1 MFLFRYDTINLL
13 SFYMLEKSADY
24 IEEELEE
31 EEDYIRPNAPQ
42 EETPEE
48 SKKRSFLK
56 FLAYFLII
64 IVLTGLALFLS
75 LYQDYE
81 SVINALKHSD
91 WRYLLV
97 ILGLVALAYL
107 IEAFTIFAFSRLY
120 TRKYKYHQGC
130 AAVMVN
136 AFYSDITPGASGGQ
150 IMEAY
155 TMHKQG
161 VEASTSASI
170 LIMSF
175 IVYQICLIVL
185 GAVGIFFS
193 NGLLASISVFNLNIN
208 GVTIPIPTIVFT
220 IAGFSLNV
228 IVILVLFLMSYSH
241 KIHNFILHRGIDFF
255 AKLKLIKHPEEKR
268 ESLRIQ
274 VENFKIE
281 LRRLI
286 SNIPIFA
293 LMIIC
298 WTLILIIRFSI
309 PFFAGLALN
318 GYGYC
323 INSDGSLLVQAVTDN
338 RGASSGFVPVMS
350 TGQPDIQS
358 FWQCVFLSSYHQMAT
373 GLVPIP
379 GAAGIS
385 EYFFSTIFAKFY
397 TSSYIT
403 TAAQIIWRFA
413 TFHIVLLV
421 SGIVAATYRSSPKN
435 QVHHANRKSFVT
447 LQYQTYTER
456 KASSDTMYNTS
467 SLSVKAVQERLRS
480 ISKSENKKKRQ
491 STSKKKDTNGDK
503 EKEETGEDS

>member
-1 MFLFRYDTINLL
+1 MAT
-13 SFYMLEKSADY
+13 KSNTYSEEND
-24 IEEELEE
+24 IEEFVPLKLE
-31 EEDYIRPNAPQ
+31 

-48 SKKRSFLK
+48 SKKKSFLK
-56 FLAYFLII
+56 FLVYFLII
-64 IVLTGLALFLS
+64 ITLTGLALFLS
-75 LYQDYE
+75 LYKDYE
-81 SVINALKHSD
+81 AVFNALRHSD
-91 WRYLLV
+91 WRYLVV
-97 ILGLVALAYL
+97 ILGLVALTFV

-120 TRKYKYHQGC
+120 TRKYKYHQGL

-136 AFYSDITPGASGGQ
+136 AFYSDVTPGASGGQ

-155 TMHKQG
+155 TMNKQG
-161 VEASTSASI
+161 VEVSTSASI

-185 GAVGIFFS
+185 GAVGLFFS
-193 NGLLASISVFNLNIN
+193 NGLLASIATFDININ

-220 IAGFSLNV
+220 IGGFLLNL
-228 IVILVLFLMSYSH
+228 IVILMLFLMSYSH
-241 KIHNFILHRGIDFF
+241 KIHNFVLHRGINFF
-255 AKLKLIKHPEEKR
+255 AKLRLIKNPEEKR

-286 SNIPIFA
+286 SNIPIFL

-309 PFFAGLALN
+309 PFWAGLALN

-323 INSDGSLLVQAVTDN
+323 INSDGSLVIQTVYDN
-338 RGASSGFVPVMS
+338 RGSLEGFVPMMS
-350 TGQPDIQS
+350 TGGPNIES
-358 FWQCVFLSSYHQMAT
+358 FWQGVFLSSYHQMAT

-385 EYFFSTIFAKFY
+385 EYFFSTIFSKY
-397 TSSYIT
+397 YISTYIT
-403 TAAQIIWRFA
+403 TAAQILWRFS

-435 QVHHANRKSFVT
+435 QVHHANRKTFVT

-456 KASSDTMYNTS
+456 KASSDTMYES
-467 SLSVKAVQERLRS
+467 AALSAKAVQERLRS
-480 ISKSENKKKRQ
+480 IAKS
-491 STSKKKDTNGDK
+491 
-503 EKEETGEDS
+503 EKEEKKKEEKPLKEKPPKKEKPKKIKKVKKANLEDDWDEIEAGEDE